1 MIKNGAEMGH
11 SQSGKVARN
20 VVKNHGKEGLE
31 ALLSGW
37 IQGVDNATLARE
49 LGISRERIRQ
59 LKGLLVDVQ
68 ITVTP
73 RHGVS
78 AALGQL
84 GLFGGE
90 E

>member
-1 MIKNGAEMGH
+1 MIKNGAKMGH